1 MATIPGYMTIQ
12 EAAPIIGVSEAT
24 VTRYCQGEMLSGAK
38 NLGKQWIIPARSVKN
53 FKKPPRG
60 NPTFLRQK

>member
-24 VTRYCQGEMLSGAK
+24 VTRYCQGELLKGAK
-38 NLGKQWIIPARSVKN
+38 NLGKQWIIPSRSVKTFN
-53 FKKPPRG
+53 KPARG
-60 NPTFLRQK
+60 NHAFLRQK